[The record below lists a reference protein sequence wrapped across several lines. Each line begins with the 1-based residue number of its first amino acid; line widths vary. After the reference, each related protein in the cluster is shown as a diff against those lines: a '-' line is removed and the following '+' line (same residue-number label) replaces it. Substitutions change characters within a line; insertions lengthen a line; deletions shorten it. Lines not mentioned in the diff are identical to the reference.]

1 LVVQTRFLVARARKR
16 RSQKGPGETFWASPS
31 SFPQRDAGA
40 KEWPGGNGGSP
51 HREKGNH
58 RLFWRGEC
66 FFARAGDPLAFG
78 NRREEMICIFK
89 EL

>member
-1 LVVQTRFLVARARKR
+1 LLPGQESRR

-51 HREKGNH
+51 HREKRNH
-58 RLFWRGEC
+58 RLFWRGEG
-66 FFARAGDPLAFG
+66 FFARAGDPLALGKSNIAFLF
-78 NRREEMICIFK
+78 N
-89 EL
+89 